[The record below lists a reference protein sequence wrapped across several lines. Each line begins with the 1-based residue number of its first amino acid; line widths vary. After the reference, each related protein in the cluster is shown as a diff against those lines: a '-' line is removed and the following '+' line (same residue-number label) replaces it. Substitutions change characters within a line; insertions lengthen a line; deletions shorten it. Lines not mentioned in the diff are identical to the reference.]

1 VLRGVAVLGILLMN
15 IGAFALPDSAR
26 MFPDSILNNSG
37 LNFAIWAAT
46 QLTVAGVFRALFS
59 MLFGA
64 SVLLYT
70 LRGDERIPPG
80 EVADLYYRRTLWLM
94 AFGVVH
100 AYVLLGWI
108 DILFPYGLAGLFLF
122 PFRRLTARWLALI
135 GLLVLSV
142 PLPLSIYA
150 TYGYYQERAAAARV
164 VAVSA
169 AGEAVSSDD
178 SLLAARWR
186 ERVEQNAISP
196 ERQEAEIRTRQSGYW
211 TNFRDVARRNAELQS
226 IHLYRDLFWDVTG
239 MMFLG
244 MALFKWGV
252 LSAERSRR
260 FYLCLAVGGLV
271 VGLAIRIQDLRFTLA
286 NGFDPFA
293 ISLAQSTYAVGRLLT
308 ALGYIGLVMLV
319 CRSGRLTAVTR
330 RLSAVGRMA
339 LTNYILQTVICT
351 LLFYGVGFGLF
362 GKLERKELLF
372 VVVSIWIFETIASS
386 QWLAR
391 FRFGPLEWMW
401 RSLTHGSRQPLG
413 IRINSP

>member
-1 VLRGVAVLGILLMN
+1 MLRGVAVLGILLMN

>member
-1 VLRGVAVLGILLMN
+1 
-15 IGAFALPDSAR
+15 
-26 MFPDSILNNSG
+26 
-37 LNFAIWAAT
+37 
-46 QLTVAGVFRALFS
+46 
-59 MLFGA
+59 
-64 SVLLYT
+64 
-70 LRGDERIPPG
+70 
-80 EVADLYYRRTLWLM
+80 
-94 AFGVVH
+94 
-100 AYVLLGWI
+100 
-108 DILFPYGLAGLFLF
+108 
-122 PFRRLTARWLALI
+122 
-135 GLLVLSV
+135 
-142 PLPLSIYA
+142 
-150 TYGYYQERAAAARV
+150 
-164 VAVSA
+164 
-169 AGEAVSSDD
+169 
-178 SLLAARWR
+178 
-186 ERVEQNAISP
+186 
-196 ERQEAEIRTRQSGYW
+196 
-211 TNFRDVARRNAELQS
+211 
-226 IHLYRDLFWDVTG
+226 
-239 MMFLG
+239 MMVLG